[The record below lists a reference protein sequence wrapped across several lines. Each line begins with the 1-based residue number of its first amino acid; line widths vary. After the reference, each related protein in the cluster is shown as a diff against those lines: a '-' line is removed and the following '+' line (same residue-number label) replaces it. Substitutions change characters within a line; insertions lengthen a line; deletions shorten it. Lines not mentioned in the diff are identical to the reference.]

1 MRVACVD
8 VPALPLQLLWRR
20 EPAWRTQPTVVVDED
35 RPQGVV
41 RWASEQARALR
52 VLPGQRYAT
61 ALSLAPGLR
70 AGVVPPEEIAAA
82 VDELAARLHA
92 LSPELTRTGE
102 AVRRHAA
109 EGPAA
114 TRKAIPEPGTLW
126 LGGAGLASI
135 YPSATAWGQAIAK
148 VLDELGLLGV
158 VVVGFSRF
166 ATCAI
171 ARGLGHQ
178 LGHSPGG
185 GERSAGTSG
194 AGAGAGARAGA
205 GAGAGAGKPAGATA
219 TIVRVFACDADERAT
234 ARAVPLDRVDVEPTL
249 RDALARLG
257 VTTLGQLVKLP
268 GGGILERFGASAYR
282 LYQLAAGEG
291 WDPLAPE
298 PPPEAVDERVI
309 LDELEADA
317 ERLSF
322 ALKGAVDRLLER
334 LADQRRALTA
344 LYLELTL
351 RHAVGHHSRRVD
363 CIKPA
368 TPTLDGRALL
378 GLCRLRLE
386 HQPPE
391 VGVCELR
398 VWADDVAATREQL
411 ALFAERPRRDLAA
424 ADAALARLRAELGD
438 DAVVRAVL
446 RPGHLPEARFGWER
460 LTNVAPPRPR
470 RDQPRQLVRRLLTRP
485 LLLPPQLPSVR
496 DDGWV
501 LSGLA
506 HGAVTRI
513 VGPYVVSGGWWA
525 TELHREY
532 HFAETRRGDCL
543 WLFYDRARRRWFQ
556 HGAVE

>member
-1 MRVACVD
+1 MRTACVD

-20 EPAWRTQPTVVVDED
+20 EPAWRAQPTVVVDED

-41 RWASEQARALR
+41 RWASEAARALR

-82 VDELAARLHA
+82 VDELAARLHRR
-92 LSPELTRTGE
+92 SPEVTRS
-102 AVRRHAA
+102 
-109 EGPAA
+109 EG
-114 TRKAIPEPGTLW
+114 EPGTLW
-126 LGGAGLASI
+126 LGGAGLATI
-135 YPSATAWGQAIAK
+135 YPSATAWGQAIAGA
-148 VLDELGLLGV
+148 LAELGLVGV

-171 ARGLGHQ
+171 ARGLGHE
-178 LGHSPGG
+178 LHRGLA
-185 GERSAGTSG
+185 RSAAPPS
-194 AGAGAGARAGA
+194 
-205 GAGAGAGKPAGATA
+205 P
-219 TIVRVFACDADERAT
+219 IVRVFARDVDERAQ
-234 ARAVPLDRVDVEPTL
+234 ARAVPLDRVDVDPAL

-257 VTTLGQLVKLP
+257 VTTLGQLVGLP
-268 GGGILERFGASAYR
+268 GGGILERFGAAAHR

-309 LDELEADA
+309 LDELELDA
-317 ERLSF
+317 ERLAF
-322 ALKGAVDRLLER
+322 ALKAALDRLLAR
-334 LADQRRALTA
+334 LAAGKRALTA

-351 RHAVGHHSRRVD
+351 QHAVGRLSRRVD

-368 TPTLDGRALL
+368 APTLDGRALL

-386 HQPPE
+386 HQPPSSAPE
-391 VGVCELR
+391 VGVIELR
-398 VWADDVAATREQL
+398 VWADDVPATREQL
-411 ALFAERPRRDLAA
+411 ALFAERPRRDRAA

-446 RPGHLPEARFGWER
+446 RPGHLPEARYGWER
-460 LTNVAPPRPR
+460 LTNVVAPRPR
-470 RDQPRQLVRRLLTRP
+470 RDVPRQLVRRVLTRP

-543 WLFYDRARRRWFQ
+543 WLYYDRARRRWFQ
-556 HGAVE
+556 QGAIE

>member
-1 MRVACVD
+1 MTRVACVD

-52 VLPGQRYAT
+52 VLPGQRFAT
-61 ALSLAPGLR
+61 ALALAPELR
-70 AGVVPPEEIAAA
+70 AGVVPPEELAAA

-92 LSPELTRTGE
+92 LSPEVTRS
-102 AVRRHAA
+102 
-109 EGPAA
+109 EG
-114 TRKAIPEPGTLW
+114 EPGTLW
-126 LGGAGLASI
+126 LGGAGLARL
-135 YPSATAWGQAIAK
+135 YPSATGWGQAIAQ
-148 VLDELGLLGV
+148 VLASLGLAGV

-171 ARGLGHQ
+171 ARGLGHG
-178 LGHSPGG
+178 LGVGGVVSPP
-185 GERSAGTSG
+185 T
-194 AGAGAGARAGA
+194 
-205 GAGAGAGKPAGATA
+205 
-219 TIVRVFACDADERAT
+219 VRVFARDADERAS
-234 ARAVPLDRVDVEPTL
+234 ARMVPLDRVDVAPEL

-257 VTTLGQLVKLP
+257 VTTLGQLVALP
-268 GGGILERFGASAYR
+268 GAGVLERFGAAAHR

-309 LDELEADA
+309 LDELELDA
-317 ERLSF
+317 ERLVF
-322 ALKGAVDRLLER
+322 TLKAALDRLLER
-334 LADQRRALTA
+334 LAERKRALTA

-351 RHAVGHHSRRVD
+351 RHAVGHQSRRVD

-368 TPTLDGRALL
+368 APTLDGRALL

-398 VWADDVAATREQL
+398 VWADDLAATREQL
-411 ALFAERPRRDLAA
+411 ALFAERPRRDRAA

-460 LTNVAPPRPR
+460 LTHVAAPRPR
-470 RDQPRQLVRRLLTRP
+470 RDERRQLVRRVLARP
-485 LLLPPQLPSVR
+485 LILPPQPPSVR

-513 VGPYVVSGGWWA
+513 LGPYIVSGGWWA
-525 TELHREY
+525 SELHREY

-556 HGAVE
+556 HGSIE

>member
-1 MRVACVD
+1 MSEGSASPRGVRVACVD
-8 VPALPLQLLWRR
+8 VPSLPLQLLWRR

-35 RPQGVV
+35 RPQGLV
-41 RWASEQARALR
+41 RWASEQARVLR

-61 ALSLAPGLR
+61 ALALSAELR
-70 AGVVPPEEIAAA
+70 AGVVPAEEIAAA
-82 VDELAARLHA
+82 VDALAARLHR
-92 LSPELTRTGE
+92 LSPEVTRS
-102 AVRRHAA
+102 
-109 EGPAA
+109 EG
-114 TRKAIPEPGTLW
+114 EPGTLW
-126 LGGAGLASI
+126 LGGAGLAGL
-135 YPSATAWGQAIAK
+135 YPSASAWGQAMAQA
-148 VLDELGLLGV
+148 LRELGLTGV
-158 VVVGFSRF
+158 IVVGFSRF

-171 ARGLGHQ
+171 ARGLGHG
-178 LGHSPGG
+178 LGQG
-185 GERSAGTSG
+185 
-194 AGAGAGARAGA
+194 
-205 GAGAGAGKPAGATA
+205 GATSRA
-219 TIVRVFACDADERAT
+219 EAEASIVRVFARDADERAS
-234 ARAVPLDRVDVEPTL
+234 ARAVPLDRVDVAPGL

-257 VTTLGQLVKLP
+257 VTTLGELVGLP
-268 GGGILERFGASAYR
+268 GGGILERFGTAAHR

-309 LDELEADA
+309 LDELEVDA
-317 ERLSF
+317 ERLGF
-322 ALKGAVDRLLER
+322 ALKAALDRLLDR
-334 LADQRRALTA
+334 LAERRRALTA

-351 RHAVGHHSRRVD
+351 RHAVGRHSRRVD

-368 TPTLDGRALL
+368 APTLDGRALL

-391 VGVCELR
+391 IGVCELR
-398 VWADDVAATREQL
+398 VWADDIGATREQL
-411 ALFAERPRRDLAA
+411 ALFAERPRRDRAA

-438 DAVVRAVL
+438 DAIVRAVL

-460 LTNVAPPRPR
+460 LVHVAAPRPR
-470 RDQPRQLVRRLLTRP
+470 RDLPRLLVRRVLTRP
-485 LLLPPQLPSVR
+485 LLLPPQPPSVR

-501 LSGLA
+501 LSGLT

>member
-1 MRVACVD
+1 MTAPPEVPARPRAVRVACVD

-20 EPAWRTQPTVVVDED
+20 EPAWRGQPTVVVDED
-35 RPQGVV
+35 RPQGLV

-61 ALSLAPGLR
+61 ALSLAPELR
-70 AGVVPPEEIAAA
+70 AAVVPPEEIAAA
-82 VDELAARLHA
+82 VGELAVRLHA
-92 LSPELTRTGE
+92 LSPEITRS
-102 AVRRHAA
+102 
-109 EGPAA
+109 EG
-114 TRKAIPEPGTLW
+114 EPGTLW
-126 LGGAGLASI
+126 LGGSGMAGLF
-135 YPSATAWGQAIAK
+135 PSATAWGQAIAQ
-148 VLDELGLLGV
+148 VLTDLGLLGV

-171 ARGLGHQ
+171 ARGLGHA
-178 LGHSPGG
+178 LGQGLGLTASSALAAARRAPAGG
-185 GERSAGTSG
+185 DE
-194 AGAGAGARAGA
+194 AGAGA
-205 GAGAGAGKPAGATA
+205 P
-219 TIVRVFACDADERAT
+219 IVRVFARDADERAS
-234 ARAVPLDRVDVEPTL
+234 ARAVPLDRVDVAPGL

-257 VTTLGQLVKLP
+257 VTTLGQLVGLP
-268 GGGILERFGASAYR
+268 GGGILERFGAAAHR
-282 LYQLAAGEG
+282 LYLLAAGEG

-298 PPPEAVDERVI
+298 PPPEATDERVI
-309 LDELEADA
+309 LDELEVDA
-317 ERLSF
+317 ERLGF
-322 ALKGAVDRLLER
+322 ALKAALDRLLER
-334 LADQRRALTA
+334 LADKRRALTA

-351 RHAVGHHSRRVD
+351 RHAVGRQTRRVD

-368 TPTLDGRALL
+368 APTLDGRALL

-398 VWADDVAATREQL
+398 IWADDIGATREQL
-411 ALFAERPRRDLAA
+411 ALFAERPRRDRAA

-438 DAVVRAVL
+438 DAIVRAVL

-460 LTNVAPPRPR
+460 LGHVPAPRPR
-470 RDQPRQLVRRLLTRP
+470 RDLPRQLVRRVLTRP
-485 LLLPPQLPSVR
+485 LLLPPQPPSVR

-501 LSGLA
+501 LSGLT

-513 VGPYVVSGGWWA
+513 LGPYVVSGGWWA

>member
-1 MRVACVD
+1 VTRVACVD
-8 VPALPLQLLWRR
+8 VPALALQLLWRR

-52 VLPGQRYAT
+52 VLPGQRFAT
-61 ALSLAPGLR
+61 ALALAPELR

-92 LSPELTRTGE
+92 LSPEVTRS
-102 AVRRHAA
+102 
-109 EGPAA
+109 EG
-114 TRKAIPEPGTLW
+114 EPGTLW
-126 LGGAGLASI
+126 LGGAGLGRL
-135 YPSATAWGQAIAK
+135 YPSATAWGQAMVQ
-148 VLDELGLLGV
+148 VLVELGLAGV
-158 VVVGFSRF
+158 VVIGFSRF

-171 ARGLGHQ
+171 ARGLGHG
-178 LGHSPGG
+178 LGQD
-185 GERSAGTSG
+185 G
-194 AGAGAGARAGA
+194 AAAPPIMRAFAR
-205 GAGAGAGKPAGATA
+205 
-219 TIVRVFACDADERAT
+219 DADERAC
-234 ARAVPLDRVDVEPTL
+234 ARAVPLDRVDVAPAL

-257 VTTLGQLVKLP
+257 VTTLGQLVGLP
-268 GGGILERFGASAYR
+268 GAGILERFGAAAHR

-298 PPPEAVDERVI
+298 PPPEAVDERII
-309 LDELEADA
+309 LDELEVDA
-317 ERLSF
+317 ERLVF
-322 ALKGAVDRLLER
+322 ALKAALDRLLDR
-334 LADQRRALTA
+334 LADKRRALTA

-368 TPTLDGRALL
+368 APTLDGRALL

-398 VWADDVAATREQL
+398 VWADDIAATREQL
-411 ALFAERPRRDLAA
+411 ALFAERPRRDRAA

-438 DAVVRAVL
+438 DAIVRAVL

-460 LTNVAPPRPR
+460 LTHVAAPRPR
-470 RDQPRQLVRRLLTRP
+470 RDQPRQLIRRVLTRP
-485 LLLPPQLPSVR
+485 LILPPQPPSVR

-513 VGPYVVSGGWWA
+513 LGPYVVSGGWWA

-556 HGAVE
+556 HGSIE

>member
-1 MRVACVD
+1 MSERVACVD

-20 EPAWRTQPTVVVDED
+20 EPGWRALPTVVVDED

-41 RWASEQARALR
+41 RWASEAARAQR

-61 ALSLAPGLR
+61 ALSLCPGLR
-70 AGVVPPEEIAAA
+70 AAVVLPEEIAAA
-82 VDELAARLHA
+82 VDALAARLHQ
-92 LSPELTRTGE
+92 LSPEVTRS
-102 AVRRHAA
+102 
-109 EGPAA
+109 EG
-114 TRKAIPEPGTLW
+114 EPGTLW
-126 LGGAGLASI
+126 LGGAGLAALF
-135 YPSATAWGQAIAK
+135 PSATAWGQAMAAA
-148 VLDELGLLGV
+148 LAELGLGGV

-171 ARGLGHQ
+171 ARGLGHE
-178 LGHSPGG
+178 LGP
-185 GERSAGTSG
+185 ERGPVA
-194 AGAGAGARAGA
+194 
-205 GAGAGAGKPAGATA
+205 PAL
-219 TIVRVFACDADERAT
+219 VRVFARDADERAC
-234 ARAVPLDRVDVEPTL
+234 ARVVPLDRVDVAPGL

-257 VTTLGQLVKLP
+257 VTTLGQLVALP
-268 GGGILERFGASAYR
+268 GGGILERFGAAAHR
-282 LYQLAAGEG
+282 LYQLAAGEA

-298 PPPEAVDERVI
+298 PPPEAPDERLI
-309 LDELEADA
+309 LDEPVTDA

-322 ALKGAVDRLLER
+322 ALKGGLDRLLAR
-334 LADQRRALTA
+334 LAERRRALTA
-344 LYLELTL
+344 LYLELRL
-351 RHAVGHHSRRVD
+351 RHAVGKIERRVD

-386 HQPPE
+386 HQPPAVE
-391 VGVCELR
+391 VVELR

-411 ALFAERPRRDLAA
+411 ALFAERPRRDRAA

-460 LTNVAPPRPR
+460 LVRVPAPRPAVER
-470 RDQPRQLVRRLLTRP
+470 PRLLVRRVLARP
-485 LLLPPQLPSVR
+485 LLLPPQPPSVR

-513 VGPYVVSGGWWA
+513 VGPYVISGGWWA

-543 WLFYDRARRRWFQ
+543 WLYYDRARRRWFQ
-556 HGAVE
+556 QGAVE

>member
-1 MRVACVD
+1 MSGVASPPVARGARVACLD
-8 VPALPLQLLWRR
+8 IPALPLQLLWRR
-20 EPAWRTQPTVVVDED
+20 EPAWRGHPTVVVDED
-35 RPQGVV
+35 RPQGLI

-61 ALSLAPGLR
+61 ALGLAAGLR

-82 VDELAARLHA
+82 VDTLAARLHR
-92 LSPELTRTGE
+92 LSPEVTRSE
-102 AVRRHAA
+102 S
-109 EGPAA
+109 
-114 TRKAIPEPGTLW
+114 EPGTLW
-126 LGGAGLASI
+126 LGGAGMAGL
-135 YPSATAWGQAIAK
+135 YPSASAWGQAMAQ
-148 VLDELGLLGV
+148 VLVELGLIGV

-171 ARGLGHQ
+171 ARGLGHD
-178 LGHSPGG
+178 LGQ
-185 GERSAGTSG
+185 G
-194 AGAGAGARAGA
+194 AGPGA
-205 GAGAGAGKPAGATA
+205 P
-219 TIVRVFACDADERAT
+219 IVRVYARDADERAH
-234 ARAVPLDRVDVEPTL
+234 ARTVPLDRVDVAPGL

-257 VTTLGQLVKLP
+257 VVTLGQLVALP
-268 GGGILERFGASAYR
+268 GAGILERFGTAAHR

-298 PPPEAVDERVI
+298 PPPEADDERVI
-309 LDELEADA
+309 LDELEVDA
-317 ERLSF
+317 ERLGF
-322 ALKGAVDRLLER
+322 VLKAALDRLLDR
-334 LADQRRALTA
+334 LADKRRALTA

-351 RHAVGHHSRRVD
+351 RHAARHHTRRVD

-368 TPTLDGRALL
+368 APTLDGRALL

-398 VWADDVAATREQL
+398 VWADDALATREQL
-411 ALFAERPRRDLAA
+411 ALFAQRPRRDRAA

-438 DAVVRAVL
+438 DAIVRAVL

-460 LTNVAPPRPR
+460 LTHVPAPRPR
-470 RDQPRQLVRRLLTRP
+470 REQAPQLVRRVLTRP
-485 LLLPPQLPSVR
+485 LLLPPQPPSVR